1 MHGERERKE
10 EEASTET
17 QTEIK
22 KRGDGIVTISKKTSF
37 RAGLS
42 LSH

>member
-1 MHGERERKE
+1 MHGEREKGRRSINRNTNQDKE
-10 EEASTET
+10 
-17 QTEIK
+17 K
-22 KRGDGIVTISKKTSF
+22 GDGIVMISKKTSF